1 MPRFYELSE
10 CTAML
15 RKTASI
21 YRGVPLVSHSNFWII
36 WLCWDPNLGCGEF
49 WRDPLLSCKRVKVR
63 CRASPRKMWDS
74 LSGFVLF
81 FFLPRFWF
89 QFCYLC
95 ILYFLWSMFDSFV
108 FAVSATADCWPPPPP
123 LLLMAALMARAQKT
137 LPLNFPVTG
146 LSLAGIQM
154 SLGCG

>member
-81 FFLPRFWF
+81 FF
-89 QFCYLC
+89 FCLVFGFNFAISVSCTFYGLC
-95 ILYFLWSMFDSFV
+95 LIVLFLLSL
-108 FAVSATADCWPPPPP
+108 PP
-123 LLLMAALMARAQKT
+123 LTAGHHHHHCFSWLLWW
-137 LPLNFPVTG
+137 PG
-146 LSLAGIQM
+146 LRKPYLWTFQSLD
-154 SLGCG
+154 